1 MKKKLTMV
9 GGPMGVGKTTVCQ
22 QLKELL
28 PRSVLLDGD
37 WCWDMS
43 PFVVNDETKCMV
55 LQNIAYLL
63 QNFLSCSVF
72 EHVIFCWVM
81 PQQESM
87 EDILSRLSLE
97 SVELRCVSLV
107 CSEEALREHLQGD
120 VDRGVR
126 EKSVIARALSYLPL
140 YEKQNT
146 VKIDVGGCS
155 VQETA
160 QRIADLWEF

>member
-63 QNFLSCSVF
+63 QNFLSGSGV

-81 PQQESM
+81 PQQEIM
-87 EDILSRLSLE
+87 EE
-97 SVELRCVSLV
+97 
-107 CSEEALREHLQGD
+107 
-120 VDRGVR
+120 
-126 EKSVIARALSYLPL
+126 PP
-140 YEKQNT
+140 
-146 VKIDVGGCS
+146 
-155 VQETA
+155 
-160 QRIADLWEF
+160 